1 MKNTEKANLWFRR
14 ARANLFRAKS
24 IIDAPEI
31 FYEDYCFDAQQS
43 AEKAL
48 KSLCIAHNIN
58 FPKTHSIDYLIEL
71 LEKKSILIPDDIK
84 QARILTDYAVD
95 TRYPDNFDLIDEA
108 EYQKA
113 IEIAENVLKWVEKKL
128 TE

>member
-14 ARANLFRAKS
+14 ARSNFFRAKS

-31 FYEDYCFDAQQS
+31 FYEDYCFDAQQ
-43 AEKAL
+43 AVEKAL
-48 KSLCIAHNIN
+48 KSLCILKNIE
-58 FPKTHSIDYLIEL
+58 FPKTHNIDYLIEL
-71 LEKKSILIPDDIK
+71 LEKESIYVPAEVK
-84 QARILTDYAVD
+84 KAKILTDYAVEG
-95 TRYPDNFDLIDEA
+95 RYPENLDTIDEE

-113 IEIAENVLKWVEKKL
+113 IEITENVLKWVEQKL